1 MWPVISFF
9 MYSSLEQALLESI
22 NGLLHVVSARIQLW
36 KYNADTHVT
45 ESDVLGGNGLV
56 NATSKDDTL
65 TSQLGQNIGG
75 ANTLG
80 QVDGSHGVSL
90 VFGLG
95 GNNLEAEVGDGLLDL
110 VGDLNV
116 ALESLR
122 QGLGEDLGQTGVK
135 GVDELRRG
143 SGEEHTS
150 LTGSPVLHGSKV
162 GGDRSLAVL
171 KSGSNSSATEE
182 RDGETSR
189 NANGLLTSSN
199 NTIQTPLV
207 ECDLLTSNTANTI
220 DNDKSLRRDSLH
232 SSGECLLDFGKLRS
246 ATNLTVE
253 LGDVGT
259 VGAQAVGKAIAKV
272 SSAKNKGVLAS
283 LNEVGSDDIPS

>member
-1 MWPVISFF
+1 M
-9 MYSSLEQALLESI
+9 
-22 NGLLHVVSARIQLW
+22 
-36 KYNADTHVT
+36 
-45 ESDVLGGNGLV
+45 

-143 SGEEHTS
+143 SGEVRG
-150 LTGSPVLHGSKV
+150 LLGLIVLHNCET
-162 GGDRSLAVL
+162 LARNIVP
-171 KSGSNSSATEE
+171 GTYVTHWESSSSWKQ
-182 RDGETSR
+182 SR
-189 NANGLLTSSN
+189 RG
-199 NTIQTPLV
+199 
-207 ECDLLTSNTANTI
+207 
-220 DNDKSLRRDSLH
+220 
-232 SSGECLLDFGKLRS
+232 
-246 ATNLTVE
+246 
-253 LGDVGT
+253 
-259 VGAQAVGKAIAKV
+259 
-272 SSAKNKGVLAS
+272 
-283 LNEVGSDDIPS
+283 